1 MEVAALCAV
10 VASLRIVPDR
20 LQFFQYESVS
30 MSCGGQENSSEW
42 RVKRSTSLYTNT
54 TCPSSSNG
62 INNSHC
68 SISDLYPIDSGV
80 YWCESAAGE
89 CFDAVTITVAAGSVI
104 LESPAHPVVEGD
116 TVTLHCRHNAD
127 SSSNFTATFYKNDD
141 IIGSSSTGN
150 LTIHRVSKSDEGL
163 YKCNISGVGQS
174 PNSLLTVSLGAVP
187 RELAHSGLNHLLLPV
202 VCIYLSMVS
211 VMLLSLWKTNKGKID
226 PSVVLYTEVTTKLN
240 YNRKGEP
247 LRKRSSLFSSEA
259 PKTRL

>member
-30 MSCGGQENSSEW
+30 ISCGGQENSSEW
-42 RVKRSTSLYTNT
+42 RVKRNTSLYTNT

-62 INNSHC
+62 IDESHC
-68 SISDLYPIDSGV
+68 DISDIYPADSGV
-80 YWCESAAGE
+80 YWCESAAGQ
-89 CFDAVTITVAAGSVI
+89 CSNAVNITVAVGSVI
-104 LESPAHPVVEGD
+104 LESPVHPVVEGD
-116 TVTLHCRHNAD
+116 TVTLHCRYNAG

-141 IIGSSSTGN
+141 LIGSSSTGN
-150 LTIHRVSKSDEGL
+150 LTIQRVSKSDEGL

-174 PNSLLTVSLGAVP
+174 PDSLLTVSLGVA
-187 RELAHSGLNHLLLPV
+187 RELAHSGLTHILLPV

-211 VMLLSLWKTNKGKID
+211 VMLLSLWKTHKGKIN